1 MVDKVLTRHRK
12 AAILRGVQVGTEE
25 GVTMTL
31 QQTANQI
38 EHGTTPPTTT
48 VSATDADDQLLIS
61 AVANGDS
68 RALEV
73 LYDRYAAVV
82 YRMAFRI
89 LKHREQSEEI
99 VQEVFW
105 RVWRRSSSFERE
117 RGRVAQWIFGIAHNL
132 CIDEMRRMRTRP
144 NPVYD
149 NEDHPIIPQLVDE
162 HVDVPAAAWASEQRR
177 VIVDALASLPT
188 AQREAIELAYFGGL
202 SHQEIA
208 DQLDRPLGTIKTRV
222 RLGLQKLGS
231 LLAPSGLNAGE

>member
-1 MVDKVLTRHRK
+1 
-12 AAILRGVQVGTEE
+12 
-25 GVTMTL
+25 MTL
-31 QQTANQI
+31 QQTV
-38 EHGTTPPTTT
+38 GPTEQDTSLPT
-48 VSATDADDQLLIS
+48 LVSATDADDQLLIA
-61 AVANGDS
+61 AVARGES
-68 RALEV
+68 QALEV
-73 LYDRYAAVV
+73 LYDRYSGVV
-82 YRMAFRI
+82 YRLAFRM

-132 CIDEMRRMRTRP
+132 CIDEMRRMRARP

-149 NEDHPIIPQLVDE
+149 DENHPVIQQLIDDQ
-162 HVDVPAAAWASEQRR
+162 VDVPAAAWASEQRR
-177 VIVDALASLPT
+177 VIVSALASLPS

-231 LLAPSGLNAGE
+231 ILSLSGMQAGD

>member
-1 MVDKVLTRHRK
+1 
-12 AAILRGVQVGTEE
+12 
-25 GVTMTL
+25 MTL
-31 QQTANQI
+31 QQTV
-38 EHGTTPPTTT
+38 GPTEQDTSLPT
-48 VSATDADDQLLIS
+48 LVSATDADDQLLIA
-61 AVANGDS
+61 AVARGES
-68 RALEV
+68 QALEV
-73 LYDRYAAVV
+73 LYDRYSGVV
-82 YRMAFRI
+82 YRLAFRM

-105 RVWRRSSSFERE
+105 RVWRRSASFERE

-132 CIDEMRRMRTRP
+132 CIDEMRRMRARP

-149 NEDHPIIPQLVDE
+149 DENHPVIQQLIDDQ
-162 HVDVPAAAWASEQRR
+162 VDVPAAAWASEQRR
-177 VIVDALASLPT
+177 VIVSALASLPS

-231 LLAPSGLNAGE
+231 LLSLSGMQSGD

>member
-1 MVDKVLTRHRK
+1 
-12 AAILRGVQVGTEE
+12 
-25 GVTMTL
+25 MTL
-31 QQTANQI
+31 QQTV
-38 EHGTTPPTTT
+38 GPTEQDTSLPT
-48 VSATDADDQLLIS
+48 LVSATDADDQLLIA
-61 AVANGDS
+61 AVARGES
-68 RALEV
+68 QALEV
-73 LYDRYAAVV
+73 LYDRYSGVV
-82 YRMAFRI
+82 YRLAFRM

-105 RVWRRSSSFERE
+105 RVWRRSASFERE

-132 CIDEMRRMRTRP
+132 CIDEMRRMRARP

-149 NEDHPIIPQLVDE
+149 DENHPVIQQLIDDQ
-162 HVDVPAAAWASEQRR
+162 VDVPAAAWASEQRR
-177 VIVDALASLPT
+177 VIVSALASLPS

-231 LLAPSGLNAGE
+231 LLSLSGIQAGE